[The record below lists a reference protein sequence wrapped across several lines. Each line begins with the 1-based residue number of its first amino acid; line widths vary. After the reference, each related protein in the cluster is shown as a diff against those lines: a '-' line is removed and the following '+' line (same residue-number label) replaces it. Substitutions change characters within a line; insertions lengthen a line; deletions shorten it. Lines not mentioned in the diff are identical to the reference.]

1 MNKVLIGMVCSVNPK
16 IEGNLSLQQLCSF
29 IPMEYVSDEFGTI
42 TRQSIRPVA
51 EVIKGYT
58 FFRENDVLFAKITP
72 CMENGKIAIAK
83 NLKNGFGFGSTEF
96 HVLRAN
102 EGEITPHWIFYFLR
116 QDKIRKDAERR
127 MTGSAGQQRVPTS
140 FLEEELEIP
149 LPSLPEQKRIAAI
162 LDKADRLR
170 RQRRYAQALSDSFL
184 QSIFIKMFGDHLKQ
198 DYPKTELINLVTITG
213 GGTPSREIEEY
224 FKGKIAWLT
233 SKDMKGDYIFDTEE
247 HITEEA
253 IKNSAT
259 KLVPKGSILL
269 VVKSKVLMHR
279 LPIAV
284 AEIPLCHGQDIKSI
298 QCSEKVNPL
307 FLVFILKHNERNLL
321 NQARGANTEGLT
333 LPMLESIPVPKVPL
347 PLQEQ
352 FAAIVQ
358 KFERIRRQQ
367 REATR
372 QAEHLFQT
380 LLHRAFRG
388 EL

>member
-1 MNKVLIGMVCSVNPK
+1 M
-16 IEGNLSLQQLCSF
+16 
-29 IPMEYVSDEFGTI
+29 
-42 TRQSIRPVA
+42 A
-51 EVIKGYT
+51 
-58 FFRENDVLFAKITP
+58 
-72 CMENGKIAIAK
+72 
-83 NLKNGFGFGSTEF
+83 
-96 HVLRAN
+96 
-102 EGEITPHWIFYFLR
+102 
-116 QDKIRKDAERR
+116 
-127 MTGSAGQQRVPTS
+127 GSAGQQRVPTS
-140 FLEEELEIP
+140 FLQEELEIP

-162 LDKADRLR
+162 LDKANRLR
-170 RQRRYAQALSDSFL
+170 RQRRYAQTLSDSFL
-184 QSIFIKMFGDHLKQ
+184 QSVFIKMFGDHLKKE
-198 DYPKTELINLVTITG
+198 YPTTELINLVTITG
-213 GGTPSREIEEY
+213 GGTPSREVDAY
-224 FKGKIAWLT
+224 FTGKIAWLT

-284 AEIPLCHGQDIKSI
+284 AQIPLCHGQDIKSI

-333 LPMLESIPVPKVPL
+333 LPMLESIPVPTVPL
-347 PLQEQ
+347 PLQEK
-352 FAAIVQ
+352 FAAIVE

-388 EL
+388 ELEGNAEARTQ